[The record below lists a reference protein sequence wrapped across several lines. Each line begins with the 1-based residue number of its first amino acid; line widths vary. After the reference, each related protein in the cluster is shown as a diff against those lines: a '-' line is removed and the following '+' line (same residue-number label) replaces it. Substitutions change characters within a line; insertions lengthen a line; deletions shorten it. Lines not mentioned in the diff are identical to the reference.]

1 MYDFFVLMK
10 DKSEELIM
18 NNITKDV
25 LREVINEW
33 DPIDL
38 LSIAPDDEYDPEIN
52 EILKT
57 VTGIEVDTEQLAN
70 ILQKVF
76 IQYFNEEL
84 FNKGLCECELIANK
98 ILNLSSKLK
107 NTKLN

>member
-1 MYDFFVLMK
+1 
-10 DKSEELIM
+10 M

-25 LREVINEW
+25 LRVVINEW

-38 LSIAPDDEYDPEIN
+38 LSIAPEDEYDPEIN
-52 EILKT
+52 EILKI
-57 VTGIEVDTEQLAN
+57 VTGIEVDTEQLAT

-84 FNKGLCECELIANK
+84 FDKGLSECELIANR

>member
-1 MYDFFVLMK
+1 MK